1 MVEDHESNGLQGGL
15 SYNGVD
21 PVFHSI
27 RENGVSLKMAPGQIG
42 VLCATGRDLGLTAG
56 QVTGKLFPKPELAD
70 LEVTVTGAPGQDPYG
85 FYDEVQKFELRFDIN
100 TQDLPLD
107 TVGHLVQY
115 LVHELPEDR
124 EALFGRYQSLNQ
136 THVDVSDLDQL
147 NQQTR

>member
-1 MVEDHESNGLQGGL
+1 
-15 SYNGVD
+15 
-21 PVFHSI
+21 
-27 RENGVSLKMAPGQIG
+27 MASGHIG

-85 FYDEVQKFELRFDIN
+85 FYDEVQKVELRFDIN
-100 TQDLPLD
+100 TQDLPLE
-107 TVGHLVQY
+107 TVGYLVQY

-124 EALFGRYQSLNQ
+124 EVLFGRYQSLNQ